1 VCRESFLVNHW
12 QILKNRLNFNLGII
26 TTHRLQ
32 VVLPPL
38 TSAFSMSDDNPSP
51 EDNANRVNPL
61 KLANRKKPCVYHPV
75 IQVNGLINDF
85 RSAVREIP
93 SFTMDDI
100 LVERYTLCAVSMPCL
115 RALLRVWGKMRTLQK
130 SCLLSSSCNSF
141 IPFLLRLTC
150 LSQTQDPE
158 GAPGLSKALAVGT
171 SSL

>member
-1 VCRESFLVNHW
+1 
-12 QILKNRLNFNLGII
+12 
-26 TTHRLQ
+26 
-32 VVLPPL
+32 VLPPL
-38 TSAFSMSDDNPSP
+38 TSAFSMSVDNSPP

-75 IQVNGLINDF
+75 MQINELINDF

-100 LVERYTLCAVSMPCL
+100 LVERYTLCAVSMHCL

-130 SCLLSSSCNSF
+130 SYLLSSTWNIF
-141 IPFLLRLTC
+141 IPFLLRLTL
-150 LSQTQDPE
+150 LSQTQGPE